1 MQILSK
7 KYKTQQKSEKEKTVR
22 VTFARRKY
30 NTMDFRIEKDTMG
43 EVKVPADKYWGAQTE
58 RSRNNFK
65 IGPAASMPLEIVHG
79 FAYLK
84 KAAAYANH
92 ELGVLSKEK
101 RDSISQVCDE
111 ILEGKHDEQ
120 FPLVI
125 WQTGSGTQSNMNVN
139 EVIANR
145 AHELAG
151 KKVGEGEKTIK
162 PNDDVNKSQ
171 SSNDTFPTGMH
182 IAAYKKIVEVTIP
195 GVGQLKDTLDK
206 KSKAFKDVVK
216 IGRTHL
222 MDATPLTL
230 GQEFSGYVSQLD
242 HGLKALKNTLDHL
255 SELALGGTA
264 VGTGLNTPKD
274 YDIVVAK
281 YIAEFTGLPFKTAP
295 NKFEALA
302 AHDAIVESH
311 GALKQLAVSLNK
323 IANDI
328 RMMASGPRSGIGE
341 IIIPANEPGSSIM
354 PGKVN
359 PTQCEALTMVC
370 AQVAGND
377 VAITVGGTQGHYELN
392 VFKPVMAANILQ
404 SAQLLGDA
412 CVSFDENCAV
422 GIEPNHETIKKLLN
436 NSLMLVTALN
446 TKIGYYKA
454 AEIANEAHRNGTT
467 LKEEAVRLGYVTE
480 KEYDEWVKPEDMVGS
495 LK

>member
-1 MQILSK
+1 M
-7 KYKTQQKSEKEKTVR
+7 KY
-22 VTFARRKY
+22 
-30 NTMDFRIEKDTMG
+30 RIEKDTMG
-43 EVKVPADKYWGAQTE
+43 NVEVPADKYWGAQTE

-65 IGPAASMPLEIVHG
+65 IGAAASMPLEIVYG

-84 KAAAYANH
+84 KAAAYTNCK
-92 ELGVLSKEK
+92 LGVLTLEK
-101 RDSISQVCDE
+101 RDLIAQVCDE
-111 ILEGKHDEQ
+111 ILEGKLDDQ

-145 AHELAG
+145 AHEIAG
-151 KKVGEGEKTIK
+151 HIIGEGEKTIQ

-182 IAAYKKIVEVTIP
+182 IAAFKKIVENTIP
-195 GVGQLKDTLDK
+195 GIEQLRDTLK
-206 KSKAFKDVVK
+206 AKSEAFKDVVK

-230 GQEFSGYVSQLD
+230 GQEFSGYVAQLNF
-242 HGLKALKNTLDHL
+242 GLKALNNTLEHL
-255 SELALGGTA
+255 SQLALGGTA
-264 VGTGLNTPKD
+264 VGTGLNTPAG
-274 YDIVVAK
+274 YDVLVAK
-281 YIAEFTGLPFKTAP
+281 YIAEFTELPFITAE

-302 AHDAIVESH
+302 AHDALVETH
-311 GALKQLAVSLNK
+311 GALKQVAVSLNK

-341 IIIPANEPGSSIM
+341 LIIPANEPGSSIM

-359 PTQCEALTMVC
+359 PTQAEAITMVC
-370 AQVAGND
+370 AQVMGND
-377 VAITVGGTQGHYELN
+377 VAVTVGGTQGHYELN
-392 VFKPVMAANILQ
+392 VFKPMMAANVLQ
-404 SAQLLGDA
+404 SAQLIGDA
-412 CVSFDENCAV
+412 CVSFDVNCAA
-422 GIEPNHETIKKLLN
+422 GIEPNHSRITELVN

-454 AEIANEAHRNGTT
+454 AEIANTAHENGTT
-467 LKEEAVRLGYVTE
+467 LKIEAVRLGYVTSE
-480 KEYDEWVKPEDMVGS
+480 EYDEWVKPENMTGG
-495 LK
+495 L

>member
-1 MQILSK
+1 M
-7 KYKTQQKSEKEKTVR
+7 KE
-22 VTFARRKY
+22 Y
-30 NTMDFRIEKDTMG
+30 RIEKDTLG
-43 EVKVPADKYWGAQTE
+43 EVKVPADKLWGPQTE

-65 IGPAASMPLEIVHG
+65 IGRPASMPLEIVYG

-84 KAAAYANH
+84 KGAAYANH
-92 ELGVLSKEK
+92 ELGVLPVEK
-101 RDSISQVCDE
+101 RNLIAQVCDE
-111 ILEGKHDEQ
+111 ILAGKHDDQ

-145 AHELAG
+145 AQQLAG
-151 KKVGEGEKTIK
+151 KVVGEGEKVIQ

-182 IAAYKKIVEVTIP
+182 IACYKKVVEVTLP
-195 GVGQLKDTLDK
+195 GLRQLRASLEA
-206 KSKAFKDVVK
+206 KSKEMIDVVK

-230 GQEFSGYVSQLD
+230 GQEFSGYAAQLEY
-242 HGLKALKNTLDHL
+242 GIRAIENTLPHL

-264 VGTGLNTPKD
+264 VGTGLNTPKN
-274 YDIVVAK
+274 YDVTVAR
-281 YIAEFTGLPFKTAP
+281 YIAEFTGLPFVTAK

-302 AHDAIVESH
+302 AHDAIVETH
-311 GALKQLAVSLNK
+311 GALKQVAVALNK

-328 RMMASGPRSGIGE
+328 RLLASGPRSGIGE
-341 IIIPANEPGSSIM
+341 INIPANEPGSSIM

-359 PTQCEALTMVC
+359 PTQSEALTMVC
-370 AQVAGND
+370 AQVMGND
-377 VAITVGGTQGHYELN
+377 VAISVGGMQGHFELN
-392 VFKPVMAANILQ
+392 VFKPLMAANFLE

-412 CVSFDENCAV
+412 AVSFDIHCV
-422 GIEPNHETIKKLLN
+422 SGIEPNKPRIKELLD

-454 AEIANEAHRNGTT
+454 AEIANAAHANGTT
-467 LKEEAVRLGYVTE
+467 LKEEAIRLGYVTAEEFE
-480 KEYDEWVKPEDMVGS
+480 KWVRPEDMTGPMN
-495 LK
+495 